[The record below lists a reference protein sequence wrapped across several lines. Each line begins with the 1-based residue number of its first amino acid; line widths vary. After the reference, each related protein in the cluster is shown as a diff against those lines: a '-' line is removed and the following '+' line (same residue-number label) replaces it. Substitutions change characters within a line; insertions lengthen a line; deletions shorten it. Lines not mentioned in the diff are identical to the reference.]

1 MSDRYNFLLQNSQT
15 TTILSIMTDKILIKN
30 TSDADSRTADDDLTK
45 EKLYDATEAH
55 IEEVGRI
62 MDWFG
67 EQLHEIGL
75 KHDFTKVGANF
86 EEYSEVVLARLP
98 EGEFEKTNWCQ
109 RHYFEE
115 RHHVNDQAWPNVNL
129 LDCLEH
135 IADVVAAGKGRAG
148 HVASKYC
155 DINPLLLY
163 RMYWNTIRLLDDI
176 IEVSDDKPTQE
187 KETEEE
193 GE

>member
-1 MSDRYNFLLQNSQT
+1 
-15 TTILSIMTDKILIKN
+15 MTDKILIKN

-98 EGEFEKTNWCQ
+98 EGEFEKTNKL
-109 RHYFEE
+109 Y
-115 RHHVNDQAWPNVNL
+115 
-129 LDCLEH
+129 
-135 IADVVAAGKGRAG
+135 ITY
-148 HVASKYC
+148 SKLFANQQISFHEYT
-155 DINPLLLY
+155 IIE
-163 RMYWNTIRLLDDI
+163 NTIMRL
-176 IEVSDDKPTQE
+176 QQAF
-187 KETEEE
+187 KEIGEEMKE
-193 GE
+193 